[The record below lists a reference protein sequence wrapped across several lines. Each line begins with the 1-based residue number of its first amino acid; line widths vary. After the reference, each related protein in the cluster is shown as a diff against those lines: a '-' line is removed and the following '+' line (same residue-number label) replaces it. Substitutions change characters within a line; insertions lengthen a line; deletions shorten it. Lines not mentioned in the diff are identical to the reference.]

1 MASEEHGDL
10 NPEHKHFNADSD
22 TATMKN
28 QAAVRACSLAKS
40 PFCLIWRTKVFGKT
54 AAKMMKGQEVS
65 PGKNAVGE
73 FIWKR
78 DVANTSVFA
87 VGEFPCRWGN
97 FLGEFIPW

>member
-1 MASEEHGDL
+1 MAAKGHGDL
-10 NPEHKHFNADSD
+10 SPEHRHFNADAD

-28 QAAVRACSLAKS
+28 LVAVRHEVSRNRRFAASGVLKFFEKA
-40 PFCLIWRTKVFGKT
+40 
-54 AAKMMKGQEVS
+54 AAKMMKGQEVP

-73 FIWKR
+73 FIWKH

-87 VGEFPCRWGN
+87 VGEFPCRWGI